1 MLQDENPAVQ
11 MLSRD
16 GGSIVEYKIQYENVR
31 FSISDFKL
39 RYVRSIQCHK
49 DHVGINKAH
58 FEEFM
63 TIMLILRLMLML
75 MLMFDLEYDVGY

>member
-1 MLQDENPAVQ
+1 MLQDENPAAQ

-58 FEEFM
+58 FEELM
-63 TIMLILRLMLML
+63 TQMLILRL